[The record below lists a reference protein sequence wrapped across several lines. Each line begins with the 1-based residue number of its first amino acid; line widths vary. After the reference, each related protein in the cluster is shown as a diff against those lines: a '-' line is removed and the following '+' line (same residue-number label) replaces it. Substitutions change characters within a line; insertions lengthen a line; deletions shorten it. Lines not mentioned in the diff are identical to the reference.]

1 MMKNILARSE
11 NGAWST
17 VGRPNHWNHSEGV
30 PGQDLPGLQFHK
42 ILSHP
47 VREHQNHQKTI
58 APITRFLTWKKIL
71 NSLDLSLIVVPI

>member
-30 PGQDLPGLQFHK
+30 PGQDLPGLQ
-42 ILSHP
+42 IS
-47 VREHQNHQKTI
+47 
-58 APITRFLTWKKIL
+58 
-71 NSLDLSLIVVPI
+71 